1 MKSALSQTALCKI
14 FLFLSRFISIESQPK
29 KIVVVVFVVL
39 VVLVVVGLDIL
50 AFVVGVDP
58 RNLTLILCH

>member
-1 MKSALSQTALCKI
+1 MKSASSQTALCKI
-14 FLFLSRFISIESQPK
+14 FLFLSRFISIESESK
-29 KIVVVVFVVL
+29 KIVVVFVL

-58 RNLTLILCH
+58 RNLTLISHQ